1 VTDRPVGTITV
12 SNRTIDLAGEIV
24 AISQIVSL
32 RELDLELRRGFS
44 SGRLALLFGG
54 VFLLFFGSSVLGG
67 GYASSGQGLIS
78 LIGLG
83 VVLGVLIYSLYTR
96 KRYIL
101 AIELASGR
109 LSGLSAR
116 NSVALSNLKN
126 AIHEVIENPP
136 MHPTSINVGDV
147 YAIDARGSQGNQFG
161 SGNSQGNTW

>member
-12 SNRTIDLAGEIV
+12 SNRTIDLAGEIL

-54 VFLLFFGSSVLGG
+54 VFL
-67 GYASSGQGLIS
+67 
-78 LIGLG
+78 
-83 VVLGVLIYSLYTR
+83 VLIYSLYTR

-116 NSVALSNLKN
+116 SSVALSNLKN

-136 MHPTSINVGDV
+136 LHPTSINVGDV

-161 SGNSQGNTW
+161 SGNTQHNNW

>member
-12 SNRTIDLAGEIV
+12 SNRTIDLAGEIL

-67 GYASSGQGLIS
+67 YGSSDQGVIA

-83 VVLGVLIYSLYTR
+83 IVLGVLIYSLYTR

-136 MHPTSINVGDV
+136 LHPTSINVGDV
-147 YAIDARGSQGNQFG
+147 YAIDARGSQGPQFG
-161 SGNSQGNTW
+161 SGNSQHNNW